1 MPTARASLGRAGR
14 TGGPAKSATHVAHL
28 WHCMSS
34 PAEQAQI
41 PCRRPSPRASR
52 NLRASH
58 QGRGASE
65 RTTVARR
72 LRPGSNSR
80 AGLAPPRVEATSAS
94 PSVEAGVLPPLSLE
108 SFSFDGYCYCHI
120 LDIHTERPST
130 RPKSTLFN
138 SIFSRTRS
146 PSHVTSGASEL
157 SQQAPISQLSPMLSP
172 LTPPSFIAIADR
184 GRAIPHTFNP
194 GSLRS
199 RLGPTPPA
207 ADRKQSRTPFS
218 KDVRPTPCS
227 RLGLS
232 QHALLC
238 TPMHSLSLQAA
249 HWGTRQY
256 RTVHTPDASWR
267 CLHDWRHLE
276 LYRIVIALGRREEL
290 ISSQSSTSS
299 DPARRTAF
307 RSSWS
312 R

>member
-1 MPTARASLGRAGR
+1 MRLTRLGAFEELGSCL
-14 TGGPAKSATHVAHL
+14 GVQGL
-28 WHCMSS
+28 
-34 PAEQAQI
+34 EQAKLYALMEGALFLY
-41 PCRRPSPRASR
+41 RSMYSEHLAKWLKARPS
-52 NLRASH
+52 
-58 QGRGASE
+58 
-65 RTTVARR
+65 
-72 LRPGSNSR
+72 
-80 AGLAPPRVEATSAS
+80 
-94 PSVEAGVLPPLSLE
+94 
-108 SFSFDGYCYCHI
+108 
-120 LDIHTERPST
+120 
-130 RPKSTLFN
+130 
-138 SIFSRTRS
+138 
-146 PSHVTSGASEL
+146 
-157 SQQAPISQLSPMLSP
+157 SP

-290 ISSQSSTSS
+290 ISSQIGSS
-299 DPARRTAF
+299 
-307 RSSWS
+307 
-312 R
+312 